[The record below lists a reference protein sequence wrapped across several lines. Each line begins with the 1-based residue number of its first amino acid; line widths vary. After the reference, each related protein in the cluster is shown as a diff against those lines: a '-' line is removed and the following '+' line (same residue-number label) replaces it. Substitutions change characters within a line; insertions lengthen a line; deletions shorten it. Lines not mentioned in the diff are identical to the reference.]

1 MAGTPAP
8 EANPISKP
16 LFHDDSIYFPT
27 KCNFKHY
34 SFYFVIINVTDGF
47 VKGFKENYFWDSQVR
62 SSPLDYRKKDFGQIK
77 TLNWIQGLNYLTFQH
92 IHPRFSLSLLHKQP
106 IFDHLAQKSFG
117 RGLREA

>member
-16 LFHDDSIYFPT
+16 LFHDDSIYFPI

-47 VKGFKENYFWDSQVR
+47 VKGFKENCFWDNKVLSQAF
-62 SSPLDYRKKDFGQIK
+62 YKKSRNK
-77 TLNWIQGLNYLTFQH
+77 KRL
-92 IHPRFSLSLLHKQP
+92 R
-106 IFDHLAQKSFG
+106 LAVKIICFPNQ
-117 RGLREA
+117 